1 MIGLKFKKVD
11 AFTQGGSSGNPAG
24 LVYLSDPSQITAE
37 QMQAIARDEKSKVSE
52 VVFCA
57 PIKKDYYVLKYFS
70 SECEVEFCGHA
81 TIACMYDLIKNNP
94 ALADIDTLTIS
105 TVKGE
110 LLVIN
115 ALAESDAVFI
125 TAPAPEYIG
134 CNVSIQNIADNLGI
148 SLDGID
154 MQFAIEIINAG
165 LNTLL
170 VPIQKFD
177 TIMDIK
183 PDCLKLRD
191 FCIDNQI
198 DIILVF
204 CPKVFAKV
212 NAYRTRVFAPK
223 YGYLEDPATGSGNAA
238 LAYYLLKHGLWDG
251 TQIISLEQGPSRD
264 IPNIVKL
271 GTLLY
276 AGGQQVIFGGQAN
289 LQYEKEI

>member
-1 MIGLKFKKVD
+1 MGLKYKKVD

-24 LVYLSDPSQITAE
+24 LVYLSHPEQITAE
-37 QMQAIARDEKSKVSE
+37 QMQAIARDEKGQVSE

-57 PIKKDYYVLKYFS
+57 PVTKDYYVLKYFS

-94 ALADIDTLTIS
+94 ALAGIDTLTIS

-110 LLVIN
+110 LPVIN
-115 ALAESDAVFI
+115 EIAKSDSVFI
-125 TAPAPEYIG
+125 TAPAPEYMG
-134 CNVSIQNIADNLGI
+134 CNLSIQAITDNLGI

-165 LNTLL
+165 LNTLI

-177 TIMDIK
+177 TIMDMK
-183 PDCLKLRD
+183 PDCLTLRD
-191 FCIDNQI
+191 FCIGNQI

-204 CPKVFAKV
+204 CSEVFAK
-212 NAYRTRVFAPK
+212 AHAFRTRVFAPK

-251 TQIISLEQGPSRD
+251 SQIISLEQGPSRD

-271 GTLLY
+271 GTRLY
-276 AGGQQVIFGGQAN
+276 AGGGQVIFGGQATV
-289 LQYEKEI
+289 QYEKEI